1 MQLEVGCV
9 HIPRFFAKQNSNFTK
24 AFLMMITL
32 LLLNVGCQ
40 EIKNTSKGKSE
51 CIFYTMIT
59 MIKNLSIWC
68 VISRILTL
76 SVVLPL
82 AHVLLTSFDMEF
94 CTKAASETT
103 LGDALVLPT
112 AEAASVDLMWS
123 WCLCISSDEH
133 DQDHHHQ
140 RIIICR
146 FRSTESH
153 IVEN

>member
-40 EIKNTSKGKSE
+40 EIKNTSKGMNA
-51 CIFYTMIT
+51 F
-59 MIKNLSIWC
+59 SIQWSPWSIC
-68 VISRILTL
+68 VICMCRILYFDP

>member
-51 CIFYTMIT
+51 CIFYTMI
-59 MIKNLSIWC
+59 KNLSIC
-68 VISRILTL
+68 VICMCRILYFDP

>member
-1 MQLEVGCV
+1 M
-9 HIPRFFAKQNSNFTK
+9 H
-24 AFLMMITL
+24 FLY
-32 LLLNVGCQ
+32 
-40 EIKNTSKGKSE
+40 K
-51 CIFYTMIT
+51 IT
-59 MIKNLSIWC
+59 MIKNLSIG
-68 VISRILTL
+68 VICRILTL

-153 IVEN
+153 TFENS